1 MTQEIYDYL
10 LTREKII
17 KLSEKELITETQVK
31 DNFPSVIKFIHDIIY
46 RENIFLLNENY
57 YMKIEK
63 YLNEFRYSYLSD
75 KDLNPL
81 MNEIIMAISIY
92 RNMSVSEK
100 TKYIINWKVKESVD
114 RNIPNSYF
122 ISNDE
127 LISYV
132 LADSYYL
139 KILLD
144 NDLENI
150 KEVDPKKML
159 STFMV
164 LSKQFLKVFIEN
176 KESLELSIRLANY
189 LKNITY
195 DRKIKKMAKVYIREV
210 SYDIDNY
217 EMSKIKNKEF

>member
-31 DNFPSVIKFIHDIIY
+31 DNFPSIIKFIHDIIY

-189 LKNITY
+189 LKNITD

>member
-1 MTQEIYDYL
+1 MIQEIYDYL

-17 KLSEKELITETQVK
+17 KLSEAELVTETQEK
-31 DNFPSVIKFIHDIIY
+31 NNFPSVIKIIHDIIY
-46 RENIFLLNENY
+46 RENIFLLNEDY
-57 YMKIEK
+57 YIKIEN
-63 YLNEFRYSYLSD
+63 YLNKFRYSYLSD
-75 KDLNPL
+75 KELSPL
-81 MNEIIMAISIY
+81 MNEIIIAISIY

-100 TKYIINWKVKESVD
+100 TEYIINWKVKESVD
-114 RNIPNSYF
+114 RNIPNSFF

-144 NDLENI
+144 NDLEKI

-164 LSKQFLKVFIEN
+164 LCNQFLKIFIEN
-176 KESLELSIRLANY
+176 KDALELSIRLANY
-189 LKNITY
+189 VKNNT
-195 DRKIKKMAKVYIREV
+195 DNRKIKKMAKVYVKEV
-210 SYDIDNY
+210 LYDIDNY
-217 EMSKIKNKEF
+217 DMEKIKNKEF